1 MPVERGDPAVCS
13 GSNNMGG
20 KGDMTKTPSS
30 LQDLSKS
37 LYDKA
42 KAEPTKRFWGLY
54 VHVCKKETLQEA
66 YRMAKKNNGAPGI
79 DGVTFEAIEESGAES
94 FLQQIRD
101 ELITNTYRPMR
112 VRKKEIPK
120 DGGKVRTLS
129 IPSIRDRVVQGALK
143 LILEPIFEADFQPG
157 SYGYRPKRTAHEAV
171 SRVAEAIVTEK
182 TKIID
187 LDLRAYFDNVQHYL
201 VLEKVAKRVQ
211 DDAVMRLLKMILKA
225 TGKKGVPQ
233 GGVVSPLLSN
243 LYLNEVDRMLEKAID
258 TTRNGK
264 YTYIQYVRFADDL
277 VILIDSY
284 SRHDWLVKAVE
295 KRLREEL
302 AKLRV
307 EINEE
312 KSRMV
317 DLRKQGS
324 FGFLGFDFRR
334 IRSLKGV
341 WRPQYTPKLKK
352 RTAVLA
358 KLRDIFRRHASQPVG
373 RVIEMI
379 NPILRG
385 WVNYFAVGHSGRC
398 FTSIKDWVEK
408 KIRRHLMRARKRQGF
423 GWKRWSREWIYNV
436 LGLFNDYR
444 VRRSASL
451 PKVAPA
457 R

>member
-1 MPVERGDPAVCS
+1 
-13 GSNNMGG
+13 
-20 KGDMTKTPSS
+20 MTKTPSS

-284 SRHDWLVKAVE
+284 SHHDWLVKAVE

-317 DLRKQGS
+317 DLREQGS

-334 IRSLKGV
+334 IRSLRGV

-451 PKVAPA
+451 PKVALA